1 MCKHK
6 YIPLDLFALQDAKV
20 EAMIGEKGIAAWGV
34 FTAILLK
41 LAQQDEGDYPYSY
54 KINPRTLSRT
64 LPGHPSQALVR
75 SVIYDFGLFIIDEEA
90 GVFYSQRL
98 IQHLQ
103 TLDGKRA
110 RCASDLSNTPT
121 EDTPSRTK
129 AKRELSDSAIERM
142 RQGGKKHRPSEG
154 TSKVEE
160 GQKEGT
166 KEGFGGTIGGL
177 NAPIRRKNKVKVKII
192 SPQAPQGGVGREEG
206 LNERLLREK
215 EELNAALLSISDET
229 ERKRVADLLTPPT
242 TDGKIWA
249 QTFGDMAT
257 ERLGELKD
265 YKPMISY
272 SPKLSREACE
282 TWRCLTKDAKKKLGL
297 ELAEGEIPKASDRV
311 LIATTALSLWRS
323 MLDNAAGSRDFFRTN
338 SSMLNLSWLV
348 QYDNYVKVAS
358 GIYDPALAPPPS
370 SSTENQA
377 APRTGRQPLKPYR
390 DADHWSE
397 GHRRGKTFD
406 ELDEQEQDL
415 LRRLNPGKYPP
426 KDTPTE
432 RATEI

>member
-75 SVIYDFGLFIIDEEA
+75 SVIYDFGLFVVDEEA

-110 RCASDLSNTPT
+110 RCASDLSNTTT
-121 EDTPSRTK
+121 EEASSRTK

-166 KEGFGGTIGGL
+166 SKVEEGQKEGTKEGFGGTIGGL
-177 NAPIRRKNKVKVKII
+177 NAPIRRKNKVKVKDYLPP
-192 SPQAPQGGVGREEG
+192 SPPGGGEREER
-206 LNERLLREK
+206 LNEKLLRDR
-215 EELNAALLSISDET
+215 EELNAALSGISDET
-229 ERKRVADLLTPPT
+229 ERKRVADILNPPT

-249 QTFGDMAT
+249 QILGDVAS
-257 ERLGELKD
+257 ERLHELKA
-265 YKPMISY
+265 YKSMISY
-272 SPKLSREACE
+272 SPKLSREAYNM
-282 TWRCLTKDAKKKLGL
+282 WRCLTEDAKKELGL
-297 ELAEGEIPKASDRV
+297 ELAEGEIPNASDRV

-323 MLDNAAGSRDFFRTN
+323 MLDKATVSRDFLRTN

-348 QYDNYVKVAS
+348 QYENYVKVAS
-358 GIYDPALAPPPS
+358 GVYDPH
-370 SSTENQA
+370 TETATAKQ
-377 APRTGRQPLKPYR
+377 PQKTGLYR
-390 DADHWSE
+390 DADTWGE
-397 GHRRGKTFD
+397 DRTKVD
-406 ELDEQEQDL
+406 ESKWKL
-415 LRRLNPGKYPP
+415 
-426 KDTPTE
+426 
-432 RATEI
+432 